1 MKFFSQLRSA
11 WGSMWSGMLILAKRL
26 SSLRPTEPL
35 LKPISYNYNLTTT
48 TSPPSPPQDATI
60 VNLVLK
66 TDSQTLTRTLEKYP
80 VEWTPNLVDRVLKL
94 LWNHGPKAL
103 QFFKSLDYH
112 PTYAHVSSSFDH
124 AIDIAG
130 RLRDYKTLW
139 TLVDRMRTRR
149 LGPNPKTFAII
160 TERYVSAGKPDRAIK
175 IFFSMH
181 EHGCVQ
187 DLNSFNTI
195 LDVLC
200 KSKRVEMADH
210 KLFKVFRGRFRA
222 DTVSYNIMANGW
234 CLIKR
239 TPKALEVLK
248 EMVKR
253 GLNPTMTTYNI
264 LLKGFFRAGQLKEAW
279 EFFLQMKKRKCEIDV
294 VTYTTVV
301 HGFGVAGE
309 VRKAQRVFN
318 EMIGEGVLPSVAT
331 YNAFIQVLCKK
342 DNVENAI
349 SVFEEMLRKG
359 YMPNS
364 TTYNVV
370 IRGLC
375 HVGRMEKAME
385 FMARMKDDECEPNV
399 QIYNVVIRYFCDAE
413 EIEKGLNVFEKMGDA
428 DCLPNLDTY
437 NILISAMFVRKKSD
451 YLLTAGKLLIEMVER
466 GFLPRKFTFNRVLDG
481 LLLTGNQ
488 DFAKEILRLQSRCGR
503 LPRRLKLWSWAAF
516 RLVHKQ
522 QGFYPQCTFLGQSP
536 DVIVSSF
543 LCTIVSPL
551 SFEGVSTLIEAAM
564 FYPVSKIFMSDG
576 CDHILNSMKLSE
588 TLWWSNGILRMS
600 CFIDIGWILSID
612 AQLGLASKG
621 YSIASASQN
630 RTFLMQ
636 AVDKKG
642 YEWDGSIFRIL
653 RPWDGSIHLCWQEKE
668 TRWF

>member
-1 MKFFSQLRSA
+1 
-11 WGSMWSGMLILAKRL
+11 MLILANRL

-385 FMARMKDDECEPNV
+385 FMARMKDDE
-399 QIYNVVIRYFCDAE
+399 Y
-413 EIEKGLNVFEKMGDA
+413 
-428 DCLPNLDTY
+428 CLPNLDTY

-451 YLLTAGKLLIEMVER
+451 YLLTAGK
-466 GFLPRKFTFNRVLDG
+466 
-481 LLLTGNQ
+481 
-488 DFAKEILRLQSRCGR
+488 QSRFCKR
-503 LPRRLKLWSWAAF
+503 NSEIAEQMWP
-516 RLVHKQ
+516 
-522 QGFYPQCTFLGQSP
+522 
-536 DVIVSSF
+536 SSSSAQA
-543 LCTIVSPL
+543 V
-551 SFEGVSTLIEAAM
+551 
-564 FYPVSKIFMSDG
+564 
-576 CDHILNSMKLSE
+576 KLS
-588 TLWWSNGILRMS
+588 
-600 CFIDIGWILSID
+600 SI
-612 AQLGLASKG
+612 QIG

-653 RPWDGSIHLCWQEKE
+653 RPWDGSIHLC
-668 TRWF
+668 